1 MAEESTKCT
10 IQQSIQRTVRK
21 IVRRWLPTWVVV
33 GLGLLLNIVS
43 ALMTTFYIDDATQQA
58 NALVQHQ
65 QNNDKLISLV
75 WQQVETLERKRE
87 HIMTILTVSDVA
99 GEAIPA
105 PVEAQLIKGLSD
117 WIAQPPSSLRLATL
131 PDVMMQLDT
140 AQRTLRDKVDQL
152 YLENLRLVEI
162 HGSKMEDISRMRNL
176 ALFLQVIGLAMV
188 LARDLN
194 RRDYAYASTSKKQ

>member
-1 MAEESTKCT
+1 MR
-10 IQQSIQRTVRK
+10 RTVRR
-21 IVRRWLPTWVVV
+21 IMRRWLPTWVVV

-43 ALMTTFYIDDATQQA
+43 ALMTNFYIDDATQQA
-58 NALVQHQ
+58 NTLVQQQ
-65 QNNDKLISLV
+65 QNNDKLISVV

-87 HIMTILTVSDVA
+87 HIMTMLTVSDGA
-99 GEAIPA
+99 GDVIPA

-117 WIAQPPSSLRLATL
+117 WIAQPPSRLRLATL
-131 PDVMMQLDT
+131 PDVMTQLDT

-152 YLENLRLVEI
+152 YLDNLRLVEI
-162 HGSKMEDISRMRNL
+162 HGSKMEAISRMRNL

-194 RRDYAYASTSKKQ
+194 RRDYAYASVSKKR

>member
-1 MAEESTKCT
+1 M
-10 IQQSIQRTVRK
+10 
-21 IVRRWLPTWVVV
+21 RRWLPTWVVV

-43 ALMTTFYIDDATQQA
+43 ALMTNFYIDDATQQA
-58 NALVQHQ
+58 NTLVQQQ
-65 QNNDKLISLV
+65 QNNDKLISVV

-87 HIMTILTVSDVA
+87 HIMTMLTVSDGA
-99 GEAIPA
+99 GDVIPA

-117 WIAQPPSSLRLATL
+117 WIAQPPSRLRLATL
-131 PDVMMQLDT
+131 PDVMTQLDT

-152 YLENLRLVEI
+152 YLDNLRLVEI
-162 HGSKMEDISRMRNL
+162 HGSKMEAISRMRNL

-194 RRDYAYASTSKKQ
+194 RRDYAYASVSKKR

>member
-1 MAEESTKCT
+1 M
-10 IQQSIQRTVRK
+10 
-21 IVRRWLPTWVVV
+21 RRWLPTWVVV

-43 ALMTTFYIDDATQQA
+43 ALMTNFYIDDATQQA
-58 NALVQHQ
+58 NILVQQQ
-65 QNNDKLISLV
+65 QNNDKLISVV

-87 HIMTILTVSDVA
+87 HIMTMLTISDGA
-99 GEAIPA
+99 GDVIPA

-117 WIAQPPSSLRLATL
+117 WIAQPPSRLRLATL
-131 PDVMMQLDT
+131 PDVMTQLDT

-152 YLENLRLVEI
+152 YLDNLRLVEI
-162 HGSKMEDISRMRNL
+162 HGSKMEAISRMRNL

-194 RRDYAYASTSKKQ
+194 RRDYAYASVSKKR